1 MVAMVDVHPLTPER
15 WDDFAALFGPNGAT
29 SGCWCMWWRVTAK
42 EFEAGT
48 DVNRERVRALVE
60 GGDHAPGLLAY
71 DGDRAVGWCSVS
83 PRPEFGRIERSPD
96 LALFGDDG
104 DDSGSGSG
112 SGSASGSGSGSG
124 EVWSVPCFYIG
135 RRERGRGIARA
146 LLDAAVAYAADHGAT
161 VVEGYAVDP
170 SRRKFTNSELYTGT
184 VSLFEAAGFERAGA
198 RKPTS
203 RVVMRR
209 RV

>member
-1 MVAMVDVHPLTPER
+1 MVAMVEVHPLTPER
-15 WDDFAALFGPNGAT
+15 WDDFAALFGPSGAT

-48 DVNRERVRALVE
+48 DVNRERMRALVE

-71 DGDRAVGWCSVS
+71 DGDQAVGWCSVS
-83 PRPEFGRIERSPD
+83 PRPQFGRIERSPD
-96 LALFGDDG
+96 LALFGTDDDDDDG
-104 DDSGSGSG
+104 GG
-112 SGSASGSGSGSG
+112 G

-135 RRERGRGIARA
+135 RRQRGRGVARA

-170 SRRKFTNSELYTGT
+170 SRRKFTNSELYTGA

>member
-15 WDDFAALFGPNGAT
+15 WDDFAALLGPNGAT

-48 DVNRERVRALVE
+48 DVNRQRMRALVD

-96 LALFGDDG
+96 LALFGGGDEDDG
-104 DDSGSGSG
+104 GGG
-112 SGSASGSGSGSG
+112 
-124 EVWSVPCFYIG
+124 VWSVPCFYIG

-161 VVEGYAVDP
+161 AVEGYAVDP

-184 VSLFEAAGFERAGA
+184 VSLFEGAGFERAGA